1 MLPPMVEPVGFHTT
15 ICMFIKKGSRV
26 YNSEYGFGTAL
37 TDEENHIGAV
47 VKFDR
52 ENKNLLSAK
61 EISFEMAGDLDYFFE
76 SLYLNFC
83 SHLDKDYAKK
93 LFGICY
99 SQGNSIIYKLYG
111 LDNIEVS
118 VVNQNKS
125 DNKDNNKNTFKNS
138 QFVPSKDF
146 VDKVIKDKKKTE
158 NMTIKD
164 FAKEKENNMD
174 NLSSYDAT
182 LKKQENKD
190 KTCKNDSCTCK
201 NKDNKSCDNNVKY
214 IFVSKDNK
222 ELIYGNKE
230 EVADFLWNKKDADEV
245 INETDDIEDFDVYK
259 ITGNIEKV
267 PLQKTVKFSI

>member
-1 MLPPMVEPVGFHTT
+1 
-15 ICMFIKKGSRV
+15 MFIKKGSMV

-47 VKFDR
+47 VKFDK
-52 ENKNLLSAK
+52 ENKNLASAK
-61 EISFEMAGDLDYFFE
+61 EISFIMAGDLDYMFE
-76 SLYLNFC
+76 RLYLKSFLYLN
-83 SHLDKDYAKK
+83 DYNSQYTKK

-99 SQGNSIIYKLYG
+99 SKDNEITYKLYG
-111 LDNIEVS
+111 IDNIEVKI
-118 VVNQNKS
+118 VNQNNDK
-125 DNKDNNKNTFKNS
+125 NNNKNTFKNS
-138 QFVPSKDF
+138 QFDTSKDF
-146 VDKVIKDKKKTE
+146 VDKVIKDKKKKE

-174 NLSSYDAT
+174 NLSGYDAT

-190 KTCKNDSCTCK
+190 KPCKNDTCACK
-201 NKDNKSCDNNVKY
+201 NKDKDNKSCDNNVKY

-230 EVADFLWNKKDADEV
+230 EVADFLWNRKDADEV
-245 INETDDIEDFDVYK
+245 INETDDIEDFDIYK

-267 PLQKTVKFSI
+267 PLKKIVKFSL

>member
-1 MLPPMVEPVGFHTT
+1 
-15 ICMFIKKGSRV
+15 MFIKKGSRV

-76 SLYLNFC
+76 SLCLNFC

-174 NLSSYDAT
+174 NLSGYDAT

-190 KTCKNDSCTCK
+190 KPCKNDSCTCNNK

-214 IFVSKDNK
+214 IFVSKDNR
-222 ELIYGNKE
+222 ELIYGNKNG
-230 EVADFLWNKKDADEV
+230 VTDFLWDKADV
-245 INETDDIEDFDVYK
+245 YDILNEQEDIEDFDIYK
-259 ITGNIEKV
+259 ITGNVEKV
-267 PLQKTVKFSI
+267 PLKKTVKFSI

>member
-1 MLPPMVEPVGFHTT
+1 
-15 ICMFIKKGSRV
+15 MFIKKGSRV

-99 SQGNSIIYKLYG
+99 SKDNEITYKLYG
-111 LDNIEVS
+111 LDDIEVKI
-118 VVNQNKS
+118 VNQNKNN
-125 DNKDNNKNTFKNS
+125 DKDNNKNTFKNS
-138 QFVPSKDF
+138 QFDASKDF
-146 VDKVIKDKKKTE
+146 VEKVIKDKKKTE

-174 NLSSYDAT
+174 NLCGYDAT
-182 LKKQENKD
+182 LKKYNKD
-190 KTCKNDSCTCK
+190 KPCKNDSCACK
-201 NKDNKSCDNNVKY
+201 NKDNNKKETY

-222 ELIYGNKE
+222 ELIYGNNE
-230 EVADFLWNKKDADEV
+230 EVADFLWNRKDADEV

-267 PLQKTVKFSI
+267 PLKKIVKFSI

>member
-1 MLPPMVEPVGFHTT
+1 
-15 ICMFIKKGSRV
+15 MFIKKGSRV

-37 TDEENHIGAV
+37 TDEENHVGAV
-47 VKFDR
+47 VKFDK

-83 SHLDKDYAKK
+83 LHLDKGYAKK

-111 LDNIEVS
+111 IDNIEVKI
-118 VVNQNKS
+118 VNQNKNN
-125 DNKDNNKNTFKNS
+125 NKDNNNNTFRNS
-138 QFVPSKDF
+138 QFDASRDF

-174 NLSSYDAT
+174 NLYGYDAT

-190 KTCKNDSCTCK
+190 KPCKNDSCTCK
-201 NKDNKSCDNNVKY
+201 NKGKDNKSCDNNVKY

-230 EVADFLWNKKDADEV
+230 EAGFLWNRKDADEV
-245 INETDDIEDFDVYK
+245 INKTDDIEDFDVYK

-267 PLQKTVKFSI
+267 SLKKTVKFSL

>member
-1 MLPPMVEPVGFHTT
+1 
-15 ICMFIKKGSRV
+15 MFIKKGSRV

-61 EISFEMAGDLDYFFE
+61 EISFIITGDLDYMFE
-76 SLYLNFC
+76 RFYLKSFLYLN
-83 SHLDKDYAKK
+83 DYNPQYTKK
-93 LFGICY
+93 LLGICY
-99 SQGNSIIYKLYG
+99 SKDNEITYKMYG
-111 LDNIEVS
+111 IDNIEVKL
-118 VVNQNKS
+118 VNQNS
-125 DNKDNNKNTFKNS
+125 NKDSNKNTFKNS
-138 QFVPSKDF
+138 QFDASKDF

-174 NLSSYDAT
+174 NLYGYDAT

-190 KTCKNDSCTCK
+190 KPCKNDSCACKNK

-214 IFVSKDNK
+214 IFVSKENK
-222 ELIYGNKE
+222 ELIYGNNE
-230 EVADFLWNKKDADEV
+230 EVADFLWNRKDADEV

-259 ITGNIEKV
+259 ITGNLEKV
-267 PLQKTVKFSI
+267 PLKKTVKFSI

>member
-1 MLPPMVEPVGFHTT
+1 
-15 ICMFIKKGSRV
+15 MFIKKGSRV

-47 VKFDR
+47 VRFDN

-61 EISFEMAGDLDYFFE
+61 EISFEMAGDLDYMFERFYLKFF
-76 SLYLNFC
+76 LYLDGYN
-83 SHLDKDYAKK
+83 SQYTKK

-111 LDNIEVS
+111 LDNIEVKI
-118 VVNQNKS
+118 VNQNKNN
-125 DNKDNNKNTFKNS
+125 NKDNNNNNNTFKNS
-138 QFVPSKDF
+138 QLYASKDF

-164 FAKEKENNMD
+164 FAKEKENDMD
-174 NLSSYDAT
+174 NLSGYDAT
-182 LKKQENKD
+182 LKKQDNKD
-190 KTCKNDSCTCK
+190 KPCKSDSCACKNKS
-201 NKDNKSCDNNVKY
+201 KDNKSCDNNVKY

-230 EVADFLWNKKDADEV
+230 EVADFLWNRKDADEV
-245 INETDDIEDFDVYK
+245 INETDDIEDLDVYK
-259 ITGNIEKV
+259 ITGNVEKV
-267 PLQKTVKFSI
+267 PLKKTVKFSI

>member
-1 MLPPMVEPVGFHTT
+1 
-15 ICMFIKKGSRV
+15 MFIKKGSRV
-26 YNSEYGFGTAL
+26 YSDVYGFGTAL

-61 EISFEMAGDLDYFFE
+61 EISFIITGDLDYMIERFYLKSF
-76 SLYLNFC
+76 LYLN
-83 SHLDKDYAKK
+83 DYNPQYTKK
-93 LFGICY
+93 LLGICY
-99 SQGNSIIYKLYG
+99 SKDNEITYKLYG
-111 LDNIEVS
+111 IDNIEVKI
-118 VVNQNKS
+118 VNQNN
-125 DNKDNNKNTFKNS
+125 NKDNNKNTFKNS
-138 QFVPSKDF
+138 QFDASKDF

-174 NLSSYDAT
+174 NLSGYDAT

-190 KTCKNDSCTCK
+190 KPCNNDSCACKNK
-201 NKDNKSCDNNVKY
+201 NKDNKSCDNNAKY

-222 ELIYGNKE
+222 ELIYGNNE
-230 EVADFLWNKKDADEV
+230 EVADFLWNRKDADEV

-267 PLQKTVKFSI
+267 PLKKTVKFSI

>member
-1 MLPPMVEPVGFHTT
+1 
-15 ICMFIKKGSRV
+15 MFIKKGSRV

-37 TDEENHIGAV
+37 IDEENHIGAV
-47 VKFDR
+47 VRFDK
-52 ENKNLLSAK
+52 ENEHLLSAK

-93 LFGICY
+93 LFGVCY

-111 LDNIEVS
+111 LDNIEVKI
-118 VVNQNKS
+118 VNQNNDK
-125 DNKDNNKNTFKNS
+125 NNNKNTLKNS
-138 QFVPSKDF
+138 QFDEYKDF

-174 NLSSYDAT
+174 NLCGYDAT
-182 LKKQENKD
+182 LKKDNKD

-201 NKDNKSCDNNVKY
+201 NKDKDNKSCDNNVKY

-230 EVADFLWNKKDADEV
+230 EVADFLWNRKDADEV

-267 PLQKTVKFSI
+267 PLKKTVKFSI

>member
-1 MLPPMVEPVGFHTT
+1 MEKNWG
-15 ICMFIKKGSRV
+15 INMFIKKGNRV
-26 YNSEYGFGTAL
+26 YSDVYGIGTAL

-52 ENKNLLSAK
+52 ENKNLLSVK
-61 EISFEMAGDLDYFFE
+61 DISLEMAGDLDYFFE

-99 SQGNSIIYKLYG
+99 SKDNEITYKLYG
-111 LDNIEVS
+111 LDNIEVNI
-118 VVNQNKS
+118 VNQNK
-125 DNKDNNKNTFKNS
+125 NNDNNKNTFKNS
-138 QFVPSKDF
+138 QFDPSKDF

-174 NLSSYDAT
+174 NLSGYDAT

-190 KTCKNDSCTCK
+190 KPCKNDSCACKNK

-214 IFVSKDNK
+214 IFVSKDNR

-230 EVADFLWNKKDADEV
+230 EVADFLWNRKDADEV
-245 INETDDIEDFDVYK
+245 INETDDIEEFVIYK
-259 ITGNIEKV
+259 ITGNVEKV
-267 PLQKTVKFSI
+267 PLKKTVKFSI

>member
-1 MLPPMVEPVGFHTT
+1 MERNWR
-15 ICMFIKKGSRV
+15 INMFIKKGSKV
-26 YNSEYGFGTAL
+26 YSGVYGIGTAI
-37 TDEENHIGAV
+37 TDEEKHIGAV
-47 VKFDR
+47 VKFDK

-61 EISFEMAGDLDYFFE
+61 KVSFIMAGELDYFFE
-76 SLYLNFC
+76 SLYLNFY
-83 SHLDKDYAKK
+83 SYLDKDYTKK

-99 SQGNSIIYKLYG
+99 SQDNSVTHRFYSIDAIKVKIIPL
-111 LDNIEVS
+111 N
-118 VVNQNKS
+118 NN
-125 DNKDNNKNTFKNS
+125 NNKNS
-138 QFVPSKDF
+138 QCQCDDSKG
-146 VDKVIKDKKKTE
+146 VMNKVINNKQKEE

-174 NLSSYDAT
+174 NLYSYDAT
-182 LKKQENKD
+182 LKKDNKD
-190 KTCKNDSCTCK
+190 KPCKNDSCACKNK

-230 EVADFLWNKKDADEV
+230 EVADFLWNRKDADDV

-267 PLQKTVKFSI
+267 PLKKTVKFSI

>member
-1 MLPPMVEPVGFHTT
+1 
-15 ICMFIKKGSRV
+15 MFIKNGSRV
-26 YNSEYGFGTAL
+26 YNYEYGFGTAL
-37 TDEENHIGAV
+37 TDEENHVGAV
-47 VKFDR
+47 VKFDK

-93 LFGICY
+93 LFGVCY

-111 LDNIEVS
+111 LDNIEVKI
-118 VVNQNKS
+118 VNQNNDKNN
-125 DNKDNNKNTFKNS
+125 NKDSNKNTFKNS
-138 QFVPSKDF
+138 QFDESKDF

-174 NLSSYDAT
+174 NLCGYDAT
-182 LKKQENKD
+182 LKKENKD
-190 KTCKNDSCTCK
+190 KPCKNDSCKNDSCACK
-201 NKDNKSCDNNVKY
+201 NKDKDNKSCDNNVKY

-230 EVADFLWNKKDADEV
+230 EVADFLWNRKDADEV
-245 INETDDIEDFDVYK
+245 INKTDDIEDFEVYK
-259 ITGNIEKV
+259 ITGNVEKV
-267 PLQKTVKFSI
+267 PLKKTVKFSI

>member
-1 MLPPMVEPVGFHTT
+1 
-15 ICMFIKKGSRV
+15 MFIKKGSRI

-111 LDNIEVS
+111 LDNIEVKI
-118 VVNQNKS
+118 VNQN
-125 DNKDNNKNTFKNS
+125 NNKNTFKNS
-138 QFVPSKDF
+138 QFDASRDF

-174 NLSSYDAT
+174 NLSGYDAT

-190 KTCKNDSCTCK
+190 KPCNNDSCACK
-201 NKDNKSCDNNVKY
+201 NNKDKDNKKETY

-230 EVADFLWNKKDADEV
+230 EVADFLWNRKDADEV
-245 INETDDIEDFDVYK
+245 INETEDIEDFDVYK
-259 ITGNIEKV
+259 ITGNVEKV
-267 PLQKTVKFSI
+267 PLKKTVKFSI

>member
-1 MLPPMVEPVGFHTT
+1 
-15 ICMFIKKGSRV
+15 MFIKKGSRV

-37 TDEENHIGAV
+37 TDEENHVGAV

-52 ENKNLLSAK
+52 ETKNLLSAK

-111 LDNIEVS
+111 LDNIEVKI
-118 VVNQNKS
+118 VNQDKN
-125 DNKDNNKNTFKNS
+125 NDNNNNTFKNS
-138 QFVPSKDF
+138 QFDESKDF

-174 NLSSYDAT
+174 NLCGYDAT
-182 LKKQENKD
+182 LKKENKD
-190 KTCKNDSCTCK
+190 KPCKNDSCKNDSCACK
-201 NKDNKSCDNNVKY
+201 NKDKDNKSCDNNVKY
-214 IFVSKDNK
+214 IFVSKDNR
-222 ELIYGNKE
+222 ELIYGNKNG
-230 EVADFLWNKKDADEV
+230 VADFLWNKKDADEV
-245 INETDDIEDFDVYK
+245 INETDDIEDFEVYK
-259 ITGNIEKV
+259 ITGNVEKV
-267 PLQKTVKFSI
+267 PLKKTVKFSI

>member
-1 MLPPMVEPVGFHTT
+1 
-15 ICMFIKKGSRV
+15 MFIKKGSRV

-52 ENKNLLSAK
+52 ENKNLLSVK
-61 EISFEMAGDLDYFFE
+61 DISLEMAGDLDYFFE

-99 SQGNSIIYKLYG
+99 LKDNEITYKLYG
-111 LDNIEVS
+111 LDNIEVNI
-118 VVNQNKS
+118 VNQNK
-125 DNKDNNKNTFKNS
+125 NNDNNKNTFKNS
-138 QFVPSKDF
+138 QFDPSKDF

-174 NLSSYDAT
+174 NLYGYDAT
-182 LKKQENKD
+182 LKKDNKD
-190 KTCKNDSCTCK
+190 KPCKNVSCACK
-201 NKDNKSCDNNVKY
+201 NKDKDNKSCDNNVKY
-214 IFVSKDNK
+214 IFVSKDNR

-230 EVADFLWNKKDADEV
+230 EVADFLWNRKDADEV

-267 PLQKTVKFSI
+267 PLKKTVKFSI

>member
-1 MLPPMVEPVGFHTT
+1 
-15 ICMFIKKGSRV
+15 MFIKKGSRV

-61 EISFEMAGDLDYFFE
+61 EIYFIITGDLDYMFE
-76 SLYLNFC
+76 RFYLKSFLYLN
-83 SHLDKDYAKK
+83 DYNPQHTKK
-93 LFGICY
+93 LLGICY
-99 SQGNSIIYKLYG
+99 SKDNEITYKLYG
-111 LDNIEVS
+111 LDNIEVKI
-118 VVNQNKS
+118 VNQDKNNDS
-125 DNKDNNKNTFKNS
+125 NKNTFRNS
-138 QFVPSKDF
+138 QFDKSRDF

-174 NLSSYDAT
+174 NLSGYDAA

-190 KTCKNDSCTCK
+190 KPCNNDSCACKNKNK
-201 NKDNKSCDNNVKY
+201 NKDNKSCDNNAKY

-222 ELIYGNKE
+222 ELIYGNNE
-230 EVADFLWNKKDADEV
+230 EVADFLWNRKDADEV

-267 PLQKTVKFSI
+267 PLKKTVKFSI

>member
-1 MLPPMVEPVGFHTT
+1 
-15 ICMFIKKGSRV
+15 MFIKKGNRV
-26 YNSEYGFGTAL
+26 YNSKYGFGTAL

-111 LDNIEVS
+111 LDNIEVNI
-118 VVNQNKS
+118 VNHNN
-125 DNKDNNKNTFKNS
+125 NKDNNNNTFKNS
-138 QFVPSKDF
+138 QFDASKDF
-146 VDKVIKDKKKTE
+146 VDKVIKDKKKAE

-174 NLSSYDAT
+174 NLYGYDAT
-182 LKKQENKD
+182 LKKDNKD
-190 KTCKNDSCTCK
+190 KHCNNDSCACK
-201 NKDNKSCDNNVKY
+201 NKDKDNKFCDNNVKY

-230 EVADFLWNKKDADEV
+230 EVADFLWNRKDADEV

-267 PLQKTVKFSI
+267 PLKKTVKFSI

>member
-1 MLPPMVEPVGFHTT
+1 
-15 ICMFIKKGSRV
+15 MFIKKGSRV
-26 YNSEYGFGTAL
+26 YSDVYGFGTAL

-47 VKFDR
+47 VKFDK
-52 ENKNLLSAK
+52 ENKNLLSA
-61 EISFEMAGDLDYFFE
+61 LDYFFE
-76 SLYLNFC
+76 ILYLNFC

-93 LFGICY
+93 LFGVCY

-111 LDNIEVS
+111 LDNIEVKI
-118 VVNQNKS
+118 VNQNKNN
-125 DNKDNNKNTFKNS
+125 NKDSNKNTFKNS
-138 QFVPSKDF
+138 QFDESKDF

-174 NLSSYDAT
+174 NLYGYDAT
-182 LKKQENKD
+182 LKKENKD
-190 KTCKNDSCTCK
+190 KPCKNDSCACK
-201 NKDNKSCDNNVKY
+201 NKDKDNKSCDNNVKY

-230 EVADFLWNKKDADEV
+230 EVADFLWNRKDADEV
-245 INETDDIEDFDVYK
+245 INETDDIEDFEVYK

-267 PLQKTVKFSI
+267 SLKKTVKFSL